1 MSRPSHHWLHPQTI
15 PRGFLRLYILTQL
28 SKGPETGYSI
38 ITKIDE
44 RTDGAWRPG
53 AGTMYPLLKGL
64 LKERLVRSAHLSG
77 RGGSKVYSLTAKGRA
92 ELERIRQQFAGAG
105 RREPVM
111 VRLFADL
118 LPGSV
123 YVPMVVRRYKDAAEI
138 LRQKAGEVPQPER
151 TALLQEFRLFLQSQI
166 DWIDSQLRVSPVQR
180 ESSKVAKLRQK
191 L

>member
-1 MSRPSHHWLHPQTI
+1 MPRPPHHWLHPQTI

-38 ITKIDE
+38 IQRIDE
-44 RTDGAWRPG
+44 KTEGAWRPG

-64 LKERLVRSAHLSG
+64 LKEGLVRVANPPG
-77 RGGSKVYSLTAKGRA
+77 RGGSKKYSLTSGGRA

-105 RREPVM
+105 RREPALA
-111 VRLFADL
+111 RLFSDL

-123 YVPMVVRRYKDAAEI
+123 YVPMVVRRYRDAAEI
-138 LRQKAGEVPQPER
+138 LRQKVGEVPQPDR
-151 TALLQEFRLFLQSQI
+151 TALLEELRLFLKSQI
-166 DWIDSQLRVSPVQR
+166 DWIDSQLDARQTPP
-180 ESSKVAKLRQK
+180 KLRKKPKPGRK